1 MTEYQ
6 EKQWNI
12 FICNVSFSLF
22 NFTQASSP
30 SLPLILHWHSTV
42 LDHTVLD
49 HTVLSKIWTSYSC
62 FFEIIRCPPVVIT
75 SFWPLAVLISAI
87 TSQRCLENWMLQS
100 PLSQQSRK
108 LCLVKLNLNYH
119 GLCRKMTES
128 FSEYSSVISV
138 ASSCND
144 DLAYVW
150 HLKYIIML

>member
-1 MTEYQ
+1 M
-6 EKQWNI
+6 
-12 FICNVSFSLF
+12 S
-22 NFTQASSP
+22 
-30 SLPLILHWHSTV
+30 LILYSP
-42 LDHTVLD
+42 HTVC
-49 HTVLSKIWTSYSC
+49 SKSEHCSSYSC
-62 FFEIIRCPPVVIT
+62 FFEIIRCLLVVVT

-87 TSQRCLENWMLQS
+87 TSQRSLENWMLQS

-128 FSEYSSVISV
+128 FSEYSLLISI

-150 HLKYIIML
+150 HLKVNYSIIILYFRSMNVINEFQNEILSFLLHEQKE